1 MVRTRTTPP
10 VATAVI
16 GAAVALASLVSGCSL
31 HEDVAPRPIT
41 HDSLPSVLFQQ
52 TQDPL
57 TNPEDPV
64 ADAHD
69 IYLQVDETLEAVAV
83 RIPPPNNPDDLPTEI
98 MRKLLQ
104 PGLSEESK
112 YKSAIPPSTQLRDVT
127 RKGDYLEIDL
137 SNPPVEG
144 TGQRL
149 AFAQFVFT
157 ATAIPG
163 IRGVRFS
170 IDGSPTV
177 VPLDN
182 RASDP
187 GQIITRAD
195 YPKLPITAASSTTTT
210 AITAPPLAGGPS

>member
-1 MVRTRTTPP
+1 MVRTAATT
-10 VATAVI
+10 ATT
-16 GAAVALASLVSGCSL
+16 AAVAVAVALTTLVAGCSL
-31 HEDVAPRPIT
+31 HEDAAPRAIS

-64 ADAHD
+64 ADSHE
-69 IYLQVDETLEAVAV
+69 IYLQVGETLEAVALS
-83 RIPPPNNPDDLPTEI
+83 IPPPNRPEDLPTQI

-112 YKSAIPPSTQLRDVT
+112 YKSAIPPSTQLRSVIH
-127 RKGDYLEIDL
+127 KGDYLEIDL

-163 IRGVRFS
+163 IRGVRFT
-170 IDGSPTV
+170 IDGNPTV

-187 GQIITRAD
+187 GQVITRAD
-195 YPKLPITAASSTTTT
+195 YPILHITAASSTTTSST
-210 AITAPPLAGGPS
+210 AAPPPLDGPS